1 MLYYDFHIHS
11 VLSPCGDNDMTPN
24 NIVNMAA
31 ICGLD
36 AIAVTDHNSVG
47 NVRAAIAAGK
57 KTGVAVIPGMEV
69 ETEEEVHILTLY
81 PSPEAAEEAA
91 KEVYKAL
98 PDIKNRPEIFGDQL
112 YMDENDEIIGTEEKL
127 LVSATALSVYDIF
140 GLAQKFGG
148 IAVPAH
154 IDRTSYSIISNLG
167 FIPPDISAPALEIT
181 ESGREKLMPD
191 YPGRI
196 ILTNSDAHYLENIA
210 ERKYY
215 LDLPRKNAQTVVDFL
230 CINNQNIFL

>member
-1 MLYYDFHIHS
+1 
-11 VLSPCGDNDMTPN
+11 MTPN
-24 NIVNMAA
+24 NIVNMALLK
-31 ICGLD
+31 GLD
-36 AIAVTDHNSVG
+36 IIAVTDHNSCG
-47 NVRAAIAAGK
+47 NAGAVIKAAEDRLL
-57 KTGVAVIPGMEV
+57 VIPGLEV
-69 ETEEEVHILTLY
+69 ESSEEVHIVCY
-81 PSPEAAEEAA
+81 FPSLEAAECME
-91 KEVYKAL
+91 KEVKGAL
-98 PDIKNRPEIFGDQL
+98 SAVKNRREIFGDQL

-154 IDRTSYSIISNLG
+154 IDRSSYSIISNLG

>member
-1 MLYYDFHIHS
+1 
-11 VLSPCGDNDMTPN
+11 MTPN
-24 NIVNMAA
+24 NIVNMALLK
-31 ICGLD
+31 GLD
-36 AIAVTDHNSVG
+36 IIAVTDHNSCG
-47 NVRAAIAAGK
+47 NAGAVIKAAEDRLL
-57 KTGVAVIPGMEV
+57 VIPGLEV
-69 ETEEEVHILTLY
+69 ESSEEVHIVCYFPTL
-81 PSPEAAEEAA
+81 EAAECME
-91 KEVYKAL
+91 KEVKGAL
-98 PDIKNRPEIFGDQL
+98 SAVKNRPEIFGDQL

-154 IDRTSYSIISNLG
+154 IDRSSYSIISNLG

-181 ESGREKLMPD
+181 DSGREKLMPD

>member
-1 MLYYDFHIHS
+1 
-11 VLSPCGDNDMTPN
+11 MTPN
-24 NIVNMAA
+24 NIVNMALLK
-31 ICGLD
+31 GLD
-36 AIAVTDHNSVG
+36 IIAVTDHNSCG
-47 NVRAAIAAGK
+47 NAGAVIRAAEDRLL
-57 KTGVAVIPGMEV
+57 VIPGLEV
-69 ETEEEVHILTLY
+69 ESSEEVHIVCYFPTL
-81 PSPEAAEEAA
+81 EAAECME
-91 KEVYKAL
+91 KEVKGAL
-98 PDIKNRPEIFGDQL
+98 SAVKNRPEIFGDQL

-154 IDRTSYSIISNLG
+154 IDRSSYSIISNLG

>member
-1 MLYYDFHIHS
+1 
-11 VLSPCGDNDMTPN
+11 MTPN
-24 NIVNMAA
+24 NIVNMALLK
-31 ICGLD
+31 GLD
-36 AIAVTDHNSVG
+36 IIAVTDHNSCG
-47 NVRAAIAAGK
+47 NAGAVIRAAEDRLL
-57 KTGVAVIPGMEV
+57 VIPGLEV
-69 ETEEEVHILTLY
+69 ESSEEVHIVCY
-81 PSPEAAEEAA
+81 FPSLEAAECME
-91 KEVYKAL
+91 KEVKGAL
-98 PDIKNRPEIFGDQL
+98 SAVKNRPEIFGDQL

-154 IDRTSYSIISNLG
+154 IDRSSYSIISNLG

-181 ESGREKLMPD
+181 DSGREKLMPD

>member
-1 MLYYDFHIHS
+1 
-11 VLSPCGDNDMTPN
+11 MTPN
-24 NIVNMAA
+24 NIVNMALLK
-31 ICGLD
+31 GLD
-36 AIAVTDHNSVG
+36 IIAVTDHNSCG
-47 NVRAAIAAGK
+47 NAGAVIRAAEDRLL
-57 KTGVAVIPGMEV
+57 VIPGLEV
-69 ETEEEVHILTLY
+69 ESSEEVHIVCYFPTL
-81 PSPEAAEEAA
+81 EAAECME
-91 KEVYKAL
+91 KEVKGAL
-98 PDIKNRPEIFGDQL
+98 SAVKNRPEIFGDQL

-181 ESGREKLMPD
+181 DSGREKLMPD

>member
-1 MLYYDFHIHS
+1 
-11 VLSPCGDNDMTPN
+11 MTPN
-24 NIVNMAA
+24 NIVNMALLK
-31 ICGLD
+31 GLD
-36 AIAVTDHNSVG
+36 IIAVTDHNSCG
-47 NVRAAIAAGK
+47 NAGAVIRAAEDRLL
-57 KTGVAVIPGMEV
+57 VIPGLEV
-69 ETEEEVHILTLY
+69 ESSEEVHIVCYFPTL
-81 PSPEAAEEAA
+81 EAAECME
-91 KEVYKAL
+91 KEVKGAL
-98 PDIKNRPEIFGDQL
+98 SAVKNRPEIFGDQL

-154 IDRTSYSIISNLG
+154 IDRSSYSIISNLG

-181 ESGREKLMPD
+181 DSGREKLMPD

>member
-1 MLYYDFHIHS
+1 
-11 VLSPCGDNDMTPN
+11 MTPN
-24 NIVNMAA
+24 NIVNMALLK
-31 ICGLD
+31 GLD
-36 AIAVTDHNSVG
+36 IIAVTDHNSCG
-47 NVRAAIAAGK
+47 NAGAVIRAAEDRLL
-57 KTGVAVIPGMEV
+57 VIPGLEV
-69 ETEEEVHILTLY
+69 ESSEEVHIVCYFPTL
-81 PSPEAAEEAA
+81 EAAECME
-91 KEVYKAL
+91 KEVKGAL
-98 PDIKNRPEIFGDQL
+98 SAVKNRPEIFGDQL

-154 IDRTSYSIISNLG
+154 IDRSSYSIISNLG

-181 ESGREKLMPD
+181 ESGREKLIPD

>member
-1 MLYYDFHIHS
+1 
-11 VLSPCGDNDMTPN
+11 MTPN
-24 NIVNMAA
+24 NIVNMALLK
-31 ICGLD
+31 GLD
-36 AIAVTDHNSVG
+36 IIAVTDHNSCG
-47 NVRAAIAAGK
+47 NAGAVIRAAEDRLL
-57 KTGVAVIPGMEV
+57 VIPGLEV
-69 ETEEEVHILTLY
+69 ESSEEVHIVCYFPTL
-81 PSPEAAEEAA
+81 EAAECME
-91 KEVYKAL
+91 KEVKGAL
-98 PDIKNRPEIFGDQL
+98 SAVKNRPEIFGDQL

-140 GLAQKFGG
+140 GLAAKFGG

-154 IDRTSYSIISNLG
+154 IDRSSYSIISNLG

-181 ESGREKLMPD
+181 ESGREKLIPD